1 MRHALITGGSRG
13 IGAAAVRAFT
23 AAGYAVSF
31 FYEKNDA
38 AAAAVSAETGAEAVR
53 CDVAD
58 AQAVQDAVSRLP
70 ETDVLVNNAGICHYG
85 LLSQITQAQWD
96 RLFAVNVGGIY
107 HCVNAVL
114 PAMLHRQSGC
124 IINVS
129 SMWGQVGASC
139 GGIGAAAVR
148 AFTAAG
154 YAVSF
159 FYEKNDAAAAAVSA
173 ETGAEAVRCDV
184 ADAQAVQDAVS
195 RLPETDVLVNN
206 AGICHYGLL
215 SQITQAQWDRLFAV
229 NVGGI
234 YHCVN
239 AVLPAM
245 LHRQSGCII
254 NVSSMWGQVGAS
266 CEACYSA
273 TKGAVLALT
282 KALAQELGPSGIR
295 VNCVSPGVIL
305 TDMVANVAPEVLA
318 ELAQEA
324 PLGKNGTPEDVA
336 RAMVYLAEAEF
347 VTGQNLPVNGG
358 FVL

>member
-1 MRHALITGGSRG
+1 MTEPENRRCAVVTGSTRG
-13 IGAAAVRAFT
+13 IGRAVARELAAAGMNVVVNSSSERSLP
-23 AAGYAVSF
+23 AAEAVAAEIAEEF
-31 FYEKNDA
+31 GVETLAVAANVAIEEEANALIA
-38 AAAAVSAETGAEAVR
+38 AAAEANGRV
-53 CDVAD
+53 
-58 AQAVQDAVSRLP
+58 
-70 ETDVLVNNAGICHYG
+70 DVLVNNAGICHYG
-85 LLSQITQAQWD
+85 LISQITQAQWD

-114 PAMLHRQSGC
+114 PAMLR
-124 IINVS
+124 
-129 SMWGQVGASC
+129 
-139 GGIGAAAVR
+139 
-148 AFTAAG
+148 
-154 YAVSF
+154 
-159 FYEKNDAAAAAVSA
+159 
-173 ETGAEAVRCDV
+173 
-184 ADAQAVQDAVS
+184 
-195 RLPETDVLVNN
+195 
-206 AGICHYGLL
+206 
-215 SQITQAQWDRLFAV
+215 
-229 NVGGI
+229 
-234 YHCVN
+234 
-239 AVLPAM
+239 
-245 LHRQSGCII
+245 RQSGCII

-336 RAMVYLAEAEF
+336 QAMVYLAGAGF